1 MSLLKISEL
10 DCVFISYDEPNAEI
24 NYAKLLQDAPWA
36 ERVHNVKG
44 SDACHKAAANLSNTE
59 WFVTVDADNVVNPKF
74 WDLELDLNNYPNAQ
88 AFNWPGR
95 NCINGLRYGNGSLKV
110 WRKDFVLNMKTHEA
124 AEEDKGQVDFCWEA
138 GYYPLT
144 VSYSDTIINTTPLQ
158 AWRAGFREG
167 VKMCLNRGIRPE
179 YGLTAKDAIWWE
191 NLHRLK
197 IWLSVGLHAQQGAW
211 AIAGAWEGVYRT
223 ACTDWDIKDVRDFDI
238 LTGMFKN
245 RFDKDPAEII
255 SLYREKTKNFLYVP
269 ILDAPTSEYV
279 VNTFDEF
286 YRLQR
291 V

>member
-1 MSLLKISEL
+1 MSLLNINEL
-10 DCVFISYDEPNAEI
+10 DLIFISYDEPNAEI
-24 NYAKLLQDAPWA
+24 NYAKLLAEMPWA
-36 ERVHNVKG
+36 KRVHGVKG
-44 SDACHKAAANLSNTE
+44 SDACHKAAANLSETE
-59 WFVTVDADNVVNPKF
+59 WFVTVDADNVINPEF
-74 WDLELDLNNYPNAQ
+74 LNLQLDLDQYPRAR

-124 AEEDKGQVDFCWEA
+124 AENENGQVDFCWED

-144 VSYSDTIINTTPLQ
+144 KSYSETIINASPQQ

-167 VKMCLNRGIRPE
+167 VKMCLDRGVRPPKDK
-179 YGLTAKDAIWWE
+179 TAVDVIWWE

-223 ACTDWDIKDVRDFDI
+223 ACTDWDIKDVRDFDV
-238 LTGMFKN
+238 LTAMFKE
-245 RFDKDPAEII
+245 RAGTDPAELIEQF
-255 SLYREKTKNFLYVP
+255 RQGAKDFLYVP
-269 ILDAPTSEYV
+269 ILDSTTSKYV
-279 VNTFDEF
+279 VDTFDEF
-286 YRLQR
+286 YRLHR

>member
-1 MSLLKISEL
+1 MSLLKINEL
-10 DCVFISYDEPNAEI
+10 DCVFISYDEPNAEM

-36 ERVHNVKG
+36 ERVHGVKG
-44 SDACHKAAANLSNTE
+44 SDACHKAAANKSNTE
-59 WFVTVDADNVVNPKF
+59 WFVTVDADNIVDPKF

-124 AEEDKGQVDFCWEA
+124 AEEGKGQVDFCWEA

-144 VSYSDTIINTTPLQ
+144 VSYSETVINTTPLQ

-167 VKMCLNRGIRPE
+167 VKMCLNRGIRVEQGKP
-179 YGLTAKDAIWWE
+179 AKEVIWWE

-197 IWLSVGLHAQQGAW
+197 QWLTLGAHVDNGLW
-211 AIAGAWEGVYRT
+211 AIAGAWHGVYLT
-223 ACTDWDIKDVRDFDI
+223 MCTDWDITNVRDFET
-238 LTGMFKN
+238 LTTMFKAIE
-245 RFDKDPAEII
+245 RFGAEDLIQ
-255 SLYREKTKNFLYVP
+255 RFKTQSTSFIDVP
-269 ILDAPTSEYV
+269 VLDADTSAYV
-279 VNTFDEF
+279 VYTFDEF
-286 YRLQR
+286 YKLNR

>member
-1 MSLLKISEL
+1 MSLLKINEL
-10 DCVFISYDEPNAEI
+10 DCVFISYDEPNAEM
-24 NYAKLLQDAPWA
+24 NYAKLLQDAPWV
-36 ERVHNVKG
+36 ERVHGVKG
-44 SDACHKAAANLSNTE
+44 SDACHKAAANKSSTE
-59 WFVTVDADNVVNPKF
+59 WFVTVDADNIVDSKF
-74 WDLELDLNNYPNAQ
+74 WDLKLDLNKYPNAQ

-144 VSYSDTIINTTPLQ
+144 ISYSETVINATPLQ

-179 YGLTAKDAIWWE
+179 QGLNAKEAIWWE

-197 IWLSVGLHAQQGAW
+197 IWLSVGVHAQQGAW

-223 ACTDWDIKDVRDFDI
+223 AMTDWNIKDVRDFDV
-238 LTGMFKN
+238 LTCM
-245 RFDKDPAEII
+245 FDKIAGTDPLELI
-255 SLYREKTKNFLYVP
+255 SFFRDRTKDFLWVP
-269 ILDAPTSEYV
+269 VLDAPTSEYV
-279 VNTFDEF
+279 VGTFDEF
-286 YRLQR
+286 YRLHR

>member
-1 MSLLKISEL
+1 MSLLRINEL
-10 DCVFISYDEPNAEI
+10 DCVFISYDEPNAEM
-24 NYAKLLQDAPWA
+24 NYAKLLHDAPWA
-36 ERVHNVKG
+36 ERVHGVKG
-44 SDACHKAAANLSNTE
+44 SDACHKVAANLSNTE
-59 WFVTVDADNVVNPKF
+59 WFVTVDADNIVNPKF
-74 WDLELDLNNYPNAQ
+74 WDLELDLDQYPQAQ

-144 VSYSDTIINTTPLQ
+144 VSYSETIINTTPLQ

-179 YGLTAKDAIWWE
+179 QGLPAKEVIWWE

-197 IWLSVGLHAQQGAW
+197 IWLSVGLHAEQGAW
-211 AIAGAWEGVYRT
+211 AVAGAWEGVYRT
-223 ACTDWDIKDVRDFDI
+223 ACTDWDIKNVRDFDI
-238 LTGMFKN
+238 LNEMFK
-245 RFDKDPAEII
+245 KIAGADPAELIAY
-255 SLYREKTKNFLYVP
+255 YRDSAKDFLFVP
-269 ILDAPTSEYV
+269 VLDAPTSEYV

-286 YRLQR
+286 YRLNR

>member
-10 DCVFISYDEPNAEI
+10 DCVFISYDEPNAEM

-36 ERVHNVKG
+36 ERVHGVKG
-44 SDACHKAAANLSNTE
+44 SDACHKAAANLSKTD

-144 VSYSDTIINTTPLQ
+144 VSYSETVINTTPLQ

-167 VKMCLNRGIRPE
+167 VKMCLDKGVRVTQ
-179 YGLTAKDAIWWE
+179 GLPAKEVIWWE

-197 IWLSVGLHAQQGAW
+197 QWLTLGAHVDNGLW
-211 AIAGAWEGVYRT
+211 AIAGAWQGVYLT
-223 ACTDWDIKDVRDFDI
+223 MCTDWDVTNVRDFET
-238 LTGMFKN
+238 LTTMFKAIE
-245 RFDKDPAEII
+245 RFGAEDLIVKFKAQAKGFI
-255 SLYREKTKNFLYVP
+255 DIP
-269 ILDAPTSEYV
+269 ILDADVSGYV
-279 VNTFDEF
+279 VATFDEF
-286 YRLQR
+286 YRLHR

>member
-1 MSLLKISEL
+1 MSLLKINEL
-10 DCVFISYDEPNAEI
+10 DCVFISYDEPNAEM
-24 NYAKLLQDAPWA
+24 NYAKLLVDAPWA
-36 ERVHNVKG
+36 ERVHGVKG

-59 WFVTVDADNVVNPKF
+59 WFVTVDADNIVNPKF
-74 WDLELDLNNYPNAQ
+74 WDIELDLNNYPNAQ

-144 VSYSDTIINTTPLQ
+144 TSYSETIINATPLQ

-167 VKMCLNRGIRPE
+167 VKMCLNKGVRVQQ
-179 YGLTAKDAIWWE
+179 GLPATDVIWWE

-211 AIAGAWEGVYRT
+211 AIAGAWEGVYKT
-223 ACTDWDIKDVRDFDI
+223 ACTDWDITDVRDFDV
-238 LTGMFKN
+238 LTNMFRN
-245 RFDKDPAEII
+245 RSNMDPAEII
-255 SLYREKTKNFLYVP
+255 QMYREKSKDFLYVP
-269 ILDAPTSEYV
+269 VLNAPTSEYV
-279 VNTFDEF
+279 VSTFDEF
-286 YRLQR
+286 YRLHR

>member
-36 ERVHNVKG
+36 ERVHGVKG
-44 SDACHKAAANLSNTE
+44 SDACHKAAANLSNTD
-59 WFVTVDADNVVNPKF
+59 WFVTVDADNIVNPKF
-74 WDLELDLNNYPNAQ
+74 WDLELDLDKYPNAQ

-95 NCINGLRYGNGSLKV
+95 NTINGLRYGNGSLKV

-144 VSYSDTIINTTPLQ
+144 VSYSETIINQTPLQ

-167 VKMCLNRGIRPE
+167 VKMCLNRGIRPKQ
-179 YGLTAKDAIWWE
+179 GIPAKEAIWWE

-197 IWLSVGLHAQQGAW
+197 IWLSVGLHVQQGAW

-238 LTGMFKN
+238 LTNMFKE
-245 RFDKDPAEII
+245 RAGTDPAELI
-255 SLYREKTKNFLYVP
+255 EQFKQGAKDFLQVP
-269 ILDAPTSEYV
+269 VLDAQTSEYV

-286 YRLQR
+286 YRLHR

>member
-1 MSLLKISEL
+1 MSLLKINEL
-10 DCVFISYDEPNAEI
+10 DCVFISYDEPNAEM
-24 NYAKLLQDAPWA
+24 NYAKLLQDAPWV
-36 ERVHNVKG
+36 ERVHGVKG

-59 WFVTVDADNVVNPKF
+59 WFVTVDADNIVNPKF
-74 WDLELDLNNYPNAQ
+74 WDLQLDLDQYPNAQ

-167 VKMCLNRGIRPE
+167 VKMCLDKGVRVEQGKP
-179 YGLTAKDAIWWE
+179 AKEVIWWE

-197 IWLSVGLHAQQGAW
+197 QWLTLGAHVENGLW
-211 AIAGAWEGVYRT
+211 AIAGAWQGVYLT
-223 ACTDWDIKDVRDFDI
+223 MCTDWDVTNVRDFET
-238 LTGMFKN
+238 LTTMFKAIE
-245 RFDKDPAEII
+245 RFGADDLIKKFKAQSI
-255 SLYREKTKNFLYVP
+255 NFIDVP
-269 ILDAPTSEYV
+269 VLDADVSGYV
-279 VNTFDEF
+279 VHTFDEF
-286 YRLQR
+286 YRLNR

>member
-1 MSLLKISEL
+1 MSLLKINEL
-10 DCVFISYDEPNAEI
+10 DCIFISYDEPNAEL
-24 NYAKLLQDAPWA
+24 NYARLLQEAPWA
-36 ERVHNVKG
+36 KRVHGVKG
-44 SDACHKAAANLSNTE
+44 SDACHKAAANLSETE
-59 WFVTVDADNVVNPKF
+59 WFVTVDADNIVNPKF
-74 WDLELDLNNYPNAQ
+74 WDLDIDLDKYPNAQ

-95 NCINGLRYGNGSLKV
+95 NNINGLRYGNGSLKA

-167 VKMCLNRGIRPE
+167 VKMCLDRGLRLE
-179 YGLTAKDAIWWE
+179 QGKNAKEVIWWE

-197 IWLSVGLHAQQGAW
+197 QWLTLGIHVDQGAW
-211 AIAGAWEGVYRT
+211 AIAGAWQGVYLT
-223 ACTDWDIKDVRDFDI
+223 MCTDWDITNVRDFEI
-238 LTGMFKN
+238 LNEMFN
-245 RFDKDPAEII
+245 GIAGIDPLELIQMYQI
-255 SLYREKTKNFLYVP
+255 KTKDFISVP
-269 ILDAPTSEYV
+269 VLNADTSAYV

-286 YRLQR
+286 YRLNR

>member
-1 MSLLKISEL
+1 MPLLKISEL
-10 DCVFISYDEPNAEI
+10 DCVFISYDEPNAEM

-36 ERVHNVKG
+36 ERVHGVKG

-59 WFVTVDADNVVNPKF
+59 WFVTVDADNIVDPKF
-74 WDLELDLNNYPNAQ
+74 WDLELDLDKYPNAQ

-124 AEEDKGQVDFCWEA
+124 ADEDKGQVDFCWEA

-144 VSYSDTIINTTPLQ
+144 KSYSETIINTTPLQ

-167 VKMCLNRGIRPE
+167 VKMCLDKGIRPQQGIPATE
-179 YGLTAKDAIWWE
+179 VIWWE

-197 IWLSVGLHAQQGAW
+197 IWLSVGLHAENGAW
-211 AIAGAWEGVYRT
+211 ALAGAWEGVYRT

-238 LTGMFKN
+238 LIEMFNKHEGKSAV
-245 RFDKDPAEII
+245 DLLTI
-255 SLYREKTKNFLYVP
+255 YRDQAFNFLYTPVLDP
-269 ILDAPTSEYV
+269 ITSEYV

-286 YRLQR
+286 YRLHR